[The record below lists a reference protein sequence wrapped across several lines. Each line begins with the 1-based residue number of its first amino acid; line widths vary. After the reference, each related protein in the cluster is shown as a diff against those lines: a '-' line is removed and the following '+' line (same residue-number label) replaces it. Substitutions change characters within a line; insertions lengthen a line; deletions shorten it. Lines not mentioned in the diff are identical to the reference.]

1 MNKKEIVY
9 LSTLITGILMFA
21 FGLTHDFLGGA
32 MIHYGTY
39 DTFLIIVGAI
49 IAIAVLALFNIER
62 YVFKS
67 ESSLYKSINILT
79 VLLFCCLIISTTSCG
94 YLYGQLQQMEKEK
107 TAQES
112 PFFVKKVIIRN
123 DDVGGKV
130 DPALEWLT
138 NLTIEKDIK
147 VTYAVIP
154 AVLQNHPETIR
165 YLNDLDR
172 AHFEMATHGYH
183 HIHFGELPYEE
194 QYSLIEKGTKIM
206 EENLHVKPYT
216 FIPPYGSSDVN
227 TTRACMI
234 LGYHSITDMRS
245 RPSYITDFISDFS
258 WESNWSIRPVSH
270 NSYQEFKNRFDEF
283 YNSSDEFF
291 VDLLHHGTF
300 YDESGQLNETLVN
313 QFEKSIDYMKNKNI
327 EFVTIEQAYQ
337 ACQQQVVCR

>member
-21 FGLTHDFLGGA
+21 FGSTHDFLGGA
-32 MIHYGTY
+32 MTHYGTY
-39 DTFLIIVGAI
+39 DTFLIVVGAI

-79 VLLFCCLIISTTSCG
+79 VLLFCCLIISTTYCG
-94 YLYGQLQQMEKEK
+94 VLYGQLQQMEKEK

-172 AHFEMATHGYH
+172 EHFEMATHGYH

-194 QYSLIEKGTKIM
+194 QYSLIKKGTEVM
-206 EENLHVKPYT
+206 ENYLYRPYT
-216 FIPPYGSSDVN
+216 FVPPYHSDDIN
-227 TTRACMI
+227 TTKACRD
-234 LGYHSITDMRS
+234 LGYHSISSHPFSFTYVVCF
-245 RPSYITDFISDFS
+245 PVDFC
-258 WESNWSIRPVSH
+258 WESNWSTHPVSH
-270 NSYQEFKNRFDEF
+270 HSYQDFKNWFDEF

-313 QFEKSIDYMKNKNI
+313 QFEKSIDYMKIKNI

-337 ACQQQVVCR
+337 ARQQQVVCQ

>member
-9 LSTLITGILMFA
+9 FSTLITGILMFA

-32 MIHYGTY
+32 MIQYGTY
-39 DTFLIIVGAI
+39 DTFLIVVGAI

-67 ESSLYKSINILT
+67 ESSLYKSINVLT
-79 VLLFCCLIISTTSCG
+79 VLLFCCLIISTTYCG
-94 YLYGQLQQMEKEK
+94 VLYGQLQQMEKEK

-172 AHFEMATHGYH
+172 EHFEMATHGYH
-183 HIHFGELPYEE
+183 HIPFGGLPYEE
-194 QYSLIEKGTKIM
+194 QYSLIKKGTEVM
-206 EENLHVKPYT
+206 ENYLYRPYT
-216 FIPPYGSSDVN
+216 FVPPYHSDDIN
-227 TTRACMI
+227 TTKACRD
-234 LGYHSITDMRS
+234 LGYHSISSHPFSFT
-245 RPSYITDFISDFS
+245 YIVCFPVDFY
-258 WESNWSIRPVSH
+258 WESNWHPVSH
-270 NSYQEFKNRFDEF
+270 HSYQDFKNRFDEF

-291 VDLLHHGTF
+291 VDSLHHLTF

-313 QFEKSIDYMKNKNI
+313 QFEKSIDYMKIKNI

-337 ACQQQVVCR
+337 ACQQQMVCR